1 MLFFWLIPVVIL
13 AILAVVWFTR
23 RVAETSPSHTDSDV
37 ITTDQAEQEERNEGL
52 R

>member
-13 AILAVVWFTR
+13 AIWALSWFAR
-23 RVAETSPSHTDSDV
+23 RVVTTSPTHSDSDL
-37 ITTDQAEQEERNEGL
+37 ITTDQAEQEERNEGT

>member
-1 MLFFWLIPVVIL
+1 MLFFWLIPLLIL
-13 AILAVVWFTR
+13 AVVVVVWFTR
-23 RVAETSPSHTDSDV
+23 RVATTSPAHSDSDL

>member
-13 AILAVVWFTR
+13 AIFALSWFAR
-23 RVAETSPSHTDSDV
+23 RVVASSPAHSDSEV
-37 ITTDQAEQEERNEGL
+37 ITTDQAEQEERSEGT